1 MVEGPTDC
9 MAVSWPVNQTCRLS
23 RERRLAKGMRRLASC
38 GVHQATIAIRGA
50 GTNEMYGRHD
60 GSSG

>member
-1 MVEGPTDC
+1 